1 MGRGRVLLEPMEGG
15 TEGAEVGREEVV
27 VASAVGIHVK
37 SLVNKKFS
45 YLLSLFKKLFGTI

>member
-27 VASAVGIHVK
+27 VVLH
-37 SLVNKKFS
+37 KK
-45 YLLSLFKKLFGTI
+45 KQEKCI